1 MDFYI
6 THDLEGVVNDLDMVQ
21 QYELKV
27 SKYIWYLG
35 HLNESR
41 PYKMPF
47 YCCTI
52 TAKLTLGSSH

>member
-21 QYELKV
+21 QYELIV

-41 PYKMPF
+41 P
-47 YCCTI
+47 
-52 TAKLTLGSSH
+52 